1 MGIAKGNY
9 IREAASLKWAKR
21 GLMEDSLY
29 IPLGE
34 ETAQNHDAYVPDAGS
49 NELFVVTKGHTFA
62 PLNFLT

>member
-1 MGIAKGNY
+1 MGIAKGND

-29 IPLGE
+29 ILLGE

-62 PLNFLT
+62 LLNFLT